1 MSCRVLSRTV
11 ENFLFNRILKEA
23 KRHRLRKIV
32 GTYIPTKKNGL
43 VQEHFKKLGFSFVS
57 KSTNGTTEWE
67 FLIAPENN
75 FTETFIEEIEG
86 EHTL

>member
-1 MSCRVLSRTV
+1 
-11 ENFLFNRILKEA
+11 
-23 KRHRLRKIV
+23 
-32 GTYIPTKKNGL
+32 